1 MSQQTTPARSRTT
14 RARSRVIA
22 NIVRGCLGNLV
33 EWYDW
38 FVYASFSIYFAQVFF
53 PEGDQTAQLLST
65 AVVFAVGF
73 FMRPLGGWLLGLY
86 GDRFGRRAA
95 LTLSVTL
102 MSVGSLTIAVTPSYQ
117 TIGLAAPVL
126 LVVAR
131 LAQGLS
137 VGGEFGSSASYLSEI
152 APSGRR
158 GFYSSFNY
166 VSIVLGQLS
175 ALAVMIVLQSVLDEE
190 QMGQWGWR
198 VPFAIGAV
206 AGLVVMYLR
215 RSMEESEHYKRDRL
229 RRSAP
234 EAAGERRGLFALL
247 TEYPLQVIAVL
258 GFAIGGTVAFYTF
271 TTYLQ
276 KYLVNTAG
284 IPKPTASLIN
294 FAALFVFMLL
304 QPAAGA
310 LSDRIG
316 RRPVMFVFSVGGM
329 LITVPV
335 MTVLGQTRNPWVA
348 FLLMTG
354 ALVFV
359 SGYAALSSI
368 IKAEMFPTKVRAL
381 GVGLCHALVTATFG
395 GMTESVALV
404 LKQSGRESTFFWYV
418 TGCIAL
424 TFVATLL
431 VREPSRESTL
441 DGEDTASERAS
452 ARDDEQVTSPME
464 R

>member
-1 MSQQTTPARSRTT
+1 MSQNTTLARR
-14 RARSRVIA
+14 RVTA
-22 NIVRGCLGNLV
+22 NVVRGCLGNLI

-38 FVYASFSIYFAQVFF
+38 FVYASFSIYFAASFF
-53 PEGDQTAQLLST
+53 PKGDQTAQLLS
-65 AVVFAVGF
+65 AAAVFAVGF
-73 FMRPLGGWLLGLY
+73 FMRPLGGWLLGIY

-102 MSVGSLTIAVTPSYQ
+102 MSLGSLTITIVPSYQ
-117 TIGLAAPVL
+117 TIGLLAPVL

-152 APSGRR
+152 APKGRR

-166 VSIVLGQLS
+166 VSITLGQLA
-175 ALAVMIVLQSVLDEE
+175 ALALLIVLQTVLDEKE
-190 QMGQWGWR
+190 MSSWGWR
-198 VPFAIGAV
+198 IPFAVGAV

-215 RSMEESEHYKRDRL
+215 RSMEESEHYKQDKVRQ
-229 RRSAP
+229 ATQQ
-234 EAAGERRGLFALL
+234 AKERRGLFALL

-258 GFAIGGTVAFYTF
+258 GFTIGGTVAFYTF

-284 IPKPTASLIN
+284 IPKPTASVIN
-294 FAALFVFMLL
+294 FAALFIFMLV

-316 RRPVMFVFSVGGM
+316 RRPVMFLFSIGGM
-329 LITVPV
+329 LLTVPV
-335 MTVLGQTRNPWVA
+335 MTVLGQTRNPWTA

-354 ALVFV
+354 ALVVV
-359 SGYAALSSI
+359 SGYSALSSI

-381 GVGLCHALVTATFG
+381 GVGLCHALITATFG
-395 GMTESVALV
+395 GMTESIALA
-404 LKQSGRESTFFWYV
+404 LKQSGYESVFFWYV
-418 TGCIAL
+418 TGCIAM
-424 TFVATLL
+424 TFLATLL
-431 VREPSRESTL
+431 VREPSQQSRL
-441 DGEDTASERAS
+441 DSEDTAPEAPL
-452 ARDDEQVTSPME
+452 TKTTTK
-464 R
+464 